1 MFEHFSGRAQIHSQI
16 LFGKASLRL
25 RIDALV
31 PCRFI
36 CHKSLLSV
44 TRLASTGSPQSPRWL
59 ANFANSFS
67 LLSCARNRSRRAR
80 RMNFRLVS
88 RFVSAAESGFLN
100 RFFWEWETTAGERRS
115 KELLQGRCLKSTKS
129 LTESEQNFSDQE
141 RHGRQGR
148 KRTKRS
154 FCCICMH
161 FLYLR
166 LAPFNV

>member
-100 RFFWEWETTAGERRS
+100 RFFGNGKRLQESVEAKNFS
-115 KELLQGRCLKSTKS
+115 KVDALSRPNLWQNLSRIFRIKKDTEDKA
-129 LTESEQNFSDQE
+129 ESEQSEAFVA
-141 RHGRQGR
+141 
-148 KRTKRS
+148 
-154 FCCICMH
+154 FVCISCI
-161 FLYLR
+161 
-166 LAPFNV
+166 